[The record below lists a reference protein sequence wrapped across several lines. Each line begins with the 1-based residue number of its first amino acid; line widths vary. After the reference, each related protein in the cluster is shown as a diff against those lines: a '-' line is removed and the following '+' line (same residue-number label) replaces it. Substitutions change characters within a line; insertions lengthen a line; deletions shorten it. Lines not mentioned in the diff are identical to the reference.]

1 MKEIIKSVKPCLKE
15 TILTPIFMIGE
26 VLMEVF
32 IPYIVSVLLGF
43 LYIINE
49 NPTQANSLTIEIYEK
64 LSPSLGNLGLISLA
78 GLLIVVCSV
87 ISLLFGVGGARIGAK
102 AGGKFAQSLRERI
115 YHNIQSFSFEN
126 IDKFQTSSLITRLT
140 TDVTNVQQAFVMIIR
155 IFVRAPIMFIMSLIM
170 CLSTN
175 ANLSLIYVFSIP
187 VLVVGLMVITVHVH
201 PIFKNMFS
209 KYDAMNERL
218 QENLIGIRVVKSFNR
233 EDFEIEKFNKS
244 VDEMRDLGI
253 KAEKVLALN
262 GPIMNFVM
270 YATTLAI
277 CYFGTKFFIIKTTM
291 GIPELNLFL
300 SYSSQMLSS
309 LMIVSSM
316 FVMVVMSR
324 ASVIRISEV
333 IKEKSSLTNKENPIY
348 EVKDGTIDFEN
359 VDFSYNHDSKNLNL
373 EKINLHISSG
383 EMVGIIGG
391 TGSSKTT
398 LVNLIPRLYDVLDGS
413 IKVGGVDV
421 RDYDLE
427 TLRNQVSVVL
437 QKNVLFSGSIR
448 DNLKWGNKDA
458 TDEEIL
464 EACKSAQA
472 YDFVM
477 KSEKGLDTDLGQGGC
492 NVSGGQKQ
500 RLCIARALLKNPKV
514 LILDDST
521 SAVDTKTD
529 SLIRKA
535 LRENVPSIT
544 KIIIAQRINSIMDAD
559 KIIVLDEG
567 KIDAIGTHEELLK
580 TNKIYQEVYSSQMKG
595 DE

>member
-1 MKEIIKSVKPCLKE
+1 MKEIIKSIKPCLKE
-15 TILTPIFMIGE
+15 TILTPILMIGE

-49 NPTQANSLTIEIYEK
+49 NPTQANSLTIEIYDK
-64 LSPSLGNLGLISLA
+64 LSPTLGNLGLISLS

-87 ISLLFGVGGARIGAK
+87 ISLLFGVGGAKVGAK
-102 AGGKFAQSLRERI
+102 AGGKFAQSLRENI
-115 YHNIQSFSFEN
+115 YYNIQSFSFEN

-155 IFVRAPIMFIMSLIM
+155 LFVRAPIMFVMSLIM

-175 ANLSLIYVFSIP
+175 VKLSLIYVVSIP
-187 VLVVGLMVITVHVH
+187 VLVVGLMAITVHVH

-209 KYDAMNERL
+209 KYDVMNERL

-233 EDFEIEKFNKS
+233 EEFEIEKFNKS
-244 VDEMRDLGI
+244 IDEMRDLGI
-253 KAEKVLALN
+253 KAEKVLAFN
-262 GPIMNFVM
+262 GPIMNLVM

-309 LMIVSSM
+309 LMVVSSM

-333 IKEKSSLTNKENPIY
+333 IKEKSTLSNKENPLY

-359 VDFSYNHDSKNLNL
+359 VDFSYNRDKENLNL
-373 EKINLHISSG
+373 EKINLHINSG

-448 DNLKWGNKDA
+448 DNLKWGNKEA
-458 TDEEIL
+458 SDEEIL

-529 SLIRKA
+529 ALIRKA

-580 TNKIYQEVYSSQMKG
+580 NNKIYQEVYSSQMKG

>member
-1 MKEIIKSVKPCLKE
+1 MKEIIKSIKPCLKE
-15 TILTPIFMIGE
+15 TILTPILMIGE

-49 NPTQANSLTIEIYEK
+49 NPTQANSLTIEIYDK
-64 LSPSLGNLGLISLA
+64 LSPTLGNLGLISLS

-87 ISLLFGVGGARIGAK
+87 ISLLFGVGGAKVGAK
-102 AGGKFAQSLRERI
+102 AGGKFAQSLRENI
-115 YHNIQSFSFEN
+115 YYNIQSFSFEN

-155 IFVRAPIMFIMSLIM
+155 LFVRAPIMFVMSLIM

-175 ANLSLIYVFSIP
+175 VKLSLIYVVSIP
-187 VLVVGLMVITVHVH
+187 ILVVGLMAITVHVH

-209 KYDAMNERL
+209 KYDVMNERL

-233 EDFEIEKFNKS
+233 EEFEIEKFNKS
-244 VDEMRDLGI
+244 IDEMRDLGI
-253 KAEKVLALN
+253 KAEKVLAFN
-262 GPIMNFVM
+262 GPIMNLVM

-309 LMIVSSM
+309 LMVVSSM

-333 IKEKSSLTNKENPIY
+333 IKEKSTLSNKENPLY

-359 VDFSYNHDSKNLNL
+359 VDFSYNRDKENLNL
-373 EKINLHISSG
+373 EKINLHINSG

-448 DNLKWGNKDA
+448 DNLKWGNKEA
-458 TDEEIL
+458 SDEEIL

-529 SLIRKA
+529 ALIRKA

-580 TNKIYQEVYSSQMKG
+580 NNKIYQEVYSSQMKG